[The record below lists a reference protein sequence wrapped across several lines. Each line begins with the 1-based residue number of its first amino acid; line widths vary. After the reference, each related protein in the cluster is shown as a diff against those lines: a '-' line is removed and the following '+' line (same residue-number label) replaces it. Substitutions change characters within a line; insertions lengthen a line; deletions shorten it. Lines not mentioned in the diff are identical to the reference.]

1 MNLPIGL
8 RAKVVILSLFLLCLP
23 WLGYEYVWEME
34 KYLRYGQEKTL
45 EGTTQALATA
55 LHERPKLFDNQASF
69 LNQVEE
75 GRDLYAYPLAGP
87 IQLDGKLTD
96 WDLYQHRTLN
106 YSDEHVL
113 YQRNKSEP
121 IDISFNHMVGK
132 YGGYL
137 YGFFNVTDQNV
148 VFRSRKSLRI
158 DRSANSRTMA
168 QDRARLQYWI
178 QAAAGNGRQ

>member
-69 LNQVEE
+69 LNQVEK

-87 IQLDGKLTD
+87 IQLDGKLSD

-106 YSDEHVL
+106 YSDKHVI
-113 YQRNKSEP
+113 YQRSALAIWWANTAA
-121 IDISFNHMVGK
+121 I
-132 YGGYL
+132 Y
-137 YGFFNVTDQNV
+137 TD
-148 VFRSRKSLRI
+148 FSTSMT
-158 DRSANSRTMA
+158 RT
-168 QDRARLQYWI
+168 
-178 QAAAGNGRQ
+178 